1 MNNKI
6 QKTEAEWRE
15 QLSDEEFRVA
25 RQAGT
30 EPAYT
35 GEYTDTKTP
44 GSYACVCCGAE
55 LFRSTEK
62 FDSSCGWPSFVDPA
76 STDAVT
82 EHSDVSH
89 GMRRI
94 EIRCAQCEA
103 HLGHVFPDGPGPGGL
118 RYCINSV
125 VLKLK
130 PDSEE

>member
-1 MNNKI
+1 MKSF
-6 QKTEAEWRE
+6 AS
-15 QLSDEEFRVA
+15 LG
-25 RQAGT
+25 RQAQSL
-30 EPAYT
+30 PSRAN
-35 GEYTDTKTP
+35 YTDTKPP

-62 FDSSCGWPSFVDPA
+62 FDSHCGWPSFMDPA

-82 EHSDVSH
+82 EHADLSL

-125 VLKLK
+125 VLKLE
-130 PDSEE
+130 PDAE